1 VEPHDADRLRQRL
14 TAMVERQDERLA
26 KQDAQ
31 LERLITLQT
40 IAQEQLERQT
50 QQLDQ
55 QDATLAGVSL
65 TLVRLN
71 TTLDEQT
78 EALKQQT
85 QALKQQTQ
93 VLDRLETSL
102 ARMIPPRA

>member
-1 VEPHDADRLRQRL
+1 VEPHDADQLLQRL
-14 TAMVERQDERLA
+14 TAVLERHDERLA

-40 IAQEQLERQT
+40 IAHERLERQEHR
-50 QQLDQ
+50 LDR
-55 QDATLAGVSL
+55 QDATLAGISM

-71 TTLDEQT
+71 STLDE
-78 EALKQQT
+78 QT

-93 VLDRLETSL
+93 VLDRLDTTL
-102 ARMIPPRA
+102 QQMIPLRDNGQEA